1 MIDLRER
8 TDTIF
13 RDPLRERDLAD
24 LGIEAEVTIVGGP
37 PHVATVTLT
46 PSALDELI
54 SRASTEVSVGSISW

>member
-37 PHVATVTLT
+37 PHQATVTLT
-46 PSALDELI
+46 PFALDRLLQM
-54 SRASTEVSVGSISW
+54 ASVNGRWAR